1 MTRKSSTGKGQMN
14 KSHKE
19 WWATFQPHRPHT
31 SRPNSVRL
39 LPVGAGEGE
48 GGEREIA
55 ETPSAVAAMQSQLKH
70 GPIPIEFAES
80 IAAGRAGQRAG
91 MLTQLDLSRGLVALI
106 AWDTASAT
114 SLMAW
119 HIRNEQPNLVVRIQ
133 DGAVRLAL
141 APPTL
146 PARQEA

>member
-1 MTRKSSTGKGQMN
+1 M
-14 KSHKE
+14 E

-39 LPVGAGEGE
+39 LPGVGAS
-48 GGEREIA
+48 EREGDKREITD
-55 ETPSAVAAMQSQLKH
+55 TPSAVAAMQSQLTR
-70 GPIPIEFAES
+70 GAIPIEFS
-80 IAAGRAGQRAG
+80 DSFTAGRAGQRAG

-106 AWDTASAT
+106 AWDGAAGT